1 MLSGEKIL
9 VVEDNTTT
17 AKTIALFLEGEGA
30 SVAIAQTGFEGL
42 AMAGAE
48 AFDAAILD
56 WMLPGM
62 DGVSLCK
69 HLRKTSSIPIIMLT
83 AKTTEDDIVEGL
95 EAGAD
100 DYVLKPFKA
109 RELMARLKSALRR
122 RHSFAGEGEDLITVG
137 KMKINQATRRVLI
150 SGREIKLTKNEF
162 NILFT
167 LGGQPGRIFTRDQL
181 ITAAL
186 GADFDGFD
194 RTIDAHVSNL
204 RKKLGQV
211 GGGDK
216 FILTEVG
223 IGYRFRP

>member
-9 VVEDNTTT
+9 VVEDNATT

-30 SVAIAQTGFEGL
+30 SVGVAKTGLEGL

-83 AKTTEDDIVEGL
+83 ARTTEDDIVEGL

-109 RELMARLKSALRR
+109 RELIARLKSALRR
-122 RHSFAGEGEDLITVG
+122 RHSFSDEGEELITVG
-137 KMKINQATRRVLI
+137 KMKINQATRQVLI
-150 SGREIKLTKNEF
+150 SGQEIKLTKNEF
-162 NILFT
+162 NILYT

-204 RKKLGQV
+204 RKKLGAEP
-211 GGGDK
+211 GGEK

>member
-9 VVEDNTTT
+9 VVEDNATT
-17 AKTIALFLEGEGA
+17 AKTITLFLEGEGA

-83 AKTTEDDIVEGL
+83 ARTTEDDIVEGL

-109 RELMARLKSALRR
+109 RELIARLKSALRR

-137 KMKINQATRRVLI
+137 KMKINQATRQVLI

-162 NILFT
+162 NILYT

-204 RKKLGQV
+204 RKKLGEGP
-211 GGGDK
+211 GGEK